1 MHTFRRPRRHWVVA
15 VLLLSVAAL
24 GVGLAVRA
32 DREEAAQVVPYDPLP
47 RW

>member
-1 MHTFRRPRRHWVVA
+1 MPAFGRPRRLWVVA

-32 DREEAAQVVPYDPLP
+32 DREEAAQVIPYDPLP